1 MCVGLVPSVSPRLT
15 PRTAGLAATLFTVA
29 AAATVWVSDSLPR
42 LARIDDLRAV
52 ASRSDGML
60 TSLTGWHWTSATVP
74 IALAAAAA
82 GGAVRHAAEL
92 RDRGWLVVAMV
103 LMVGSQLH
111 TAFWPSAYSPILTT
125 ASILRLGVVVIVAVA
140 AVEALR
146 RVAME
151 WAATLATERVMAT
164 RLADVD
170 RLRADFTAM
179 IGHELAS
186 PIATLRT
193 YAAMLATGNL
203 DGARQSRLGSAIE
216 GEAQLLAVLVD
227 DVRAASN
234 AERVAFD
241 LRPVPVELRPLL
253 HAAAFARVLPGE
265 HPVRGNAPD
274 GVCVLADP
282 ERVAQVLRNLIGNA
296 RAYTPPGTP
305 IEVRTVVS
313 EDQVRVEVV
322 DRGPEIQPGD
332 EERIFGHYGRGNGV
346 TDGTPGLGLG
356 LYLSRRIVRAHGG
369 ELGVGATPGGGATFW
384 FTLPIAP

>member
-1 MCVGLVPSVSPRLT
+1 
-15 PRTAGLAATLFTVA
+15 
-29 AAATVWVSDSLPR
+29 
-42 LARIDDLRAV
+42 
-52 ASRSDGML
+52 ML
-60 TSLTGWHWTSATVP
+60 TGLTGWHWTLATMP

-125 ASILRLGVVVIVAVA
+125 ASILRLGVTVIVAVA

-146 RVAME
+146 RVAVE
-151 WAATLATERVMAT
+151 RVATLATERAMAA
-164 RLADVD
+164 RLAEVD

-186 PIATLRT
+186 PIVTLRT

-203 DGARQSRLGSAIE
+203 DGARQARLGSAIE

-241 LRPVPVELRPLL
+241 LRPLPVELRPLL
-253 HAAAFARVLPGE
+253 RAAAAFARALPGE

-296 RAYTPPGTP
+296 GAYTPPGTS

-313 EDQVRVEVV
+313 TDQVRVEVV
-322 DRGPEIQPGD
+322 DRGPGIQPGD
-332 EERIFGHYGRGNGV
+332 EERIFGKYGRGNGAASRP
-346 TDGTPGLGLG
+346 TGLGLG

-369 ELGVGATPGGGATFW
+369 ELGVEATPGGGATFW